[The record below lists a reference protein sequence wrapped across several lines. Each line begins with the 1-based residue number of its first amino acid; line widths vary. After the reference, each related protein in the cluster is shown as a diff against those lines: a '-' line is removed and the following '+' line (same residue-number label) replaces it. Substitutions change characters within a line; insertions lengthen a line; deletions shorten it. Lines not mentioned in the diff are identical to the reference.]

1 MKPKREGLVPI
12 SELLPEVL
20 EDMGLA
26 DLASQLRR
34 ENLTPIKG
42 GVAKLEK
49 HEDANAGMVVTDLE
63 TVPEEEA
70 A

>member
-1 MKPKREGLVPI
+1 MKDYGDRLVPI
-12 SELLPEVL
+12 SEVLPDLCDEL
-20 EDMGLA
+20 GMHDLATELRRQNLTAINGGLA
-26 DLASQLRR
+26 
-34 ENLTPIKG
+34 N
-42 GVAKLEK
+42 LEK